1 MAGERTLTQKQLE
14 RLQPRDRGLTLND
27 GGGLTGK
34 VGLDRASGEV
44 TVGFTFRYRAGSTTR
59 SVGCG
64 TWPRQSL
71 AEIRGKRD
79 QLRDQVRN
87 DIDPVEKAR
96 ADKAEAE
103 RKAAEAARLA
113 AEAAETARLEAARM
127 TFSDLFWQWKE
138 RALTTR
144 MTGDGRRKGRKDGG
158 AEIERAF
165 ARDVLPY
172 LGSLH
177 ADAISRKQIADV
189 LHRIVERGSGRQA
202 NVTLSNLRQC
212 FGWAIG
218 AGLLET
224 DPTSHLKKEAFGG
237 KEEPRE
243 RHLSEDEI
251 KLLLRSAL
259 PTSNLSNKAQSAV
272 KTLLATGVRVS
283 ELLSAKRTDMDLD
296 KREWSIT
303 ENKSDRPHVVH
314 LSDFAAHS
322 LQEILAIQDHH
333 VWLFPNRTGD
343 EHVCEKTLT
352 KQIGDRQRGN
362 KKPMKGRSKAQHA
375 NSLALPGGRWT
386 PHDLRRTA
394 STLMGELGVLDQVIE
409 RCLNHTEENK
419 IKRTYQRQQLLAAR
433 KDAFTLLGHKLEV
446 LAGLRDDVPSDTQI
460 EDQASTNNSAPC
472 PQD

>member
-14 RLQPRDRGLTLND
+14 RLQPGDRGLTLTD

-34 VGLDRASGEV
+34 VGLDRASGTV

-59 SVGCG
+59 AVGCG

-113 AEAAETARLEAARM
+113 AEAAEAARREALRQ
-127 TFSDLFWQWKE
+127 TFSGLFGQWKE
-138 RALTTR
+138 RALKTRTTA
-144 MTGDGRRKGRKDGG
+144 DGRRTGRKDGG

-165 ARDVLPY
+165 TRDVLPY
-172 LGSLH
+172 LGAIH
-177 ADAISRKQIADV
+177 ADAITRKQIASV

-251 KLLLRSAL
+251 KQLLLNAL
-259 PTSNLSNKAQSAV
+259 PASNLTDKAKSAV
-272 KTLLATGVRVS
+272 KALLATGVRVS
-283 ELLSAKRTDMDLD
+283 ELLSAKREDIDLD

-303 ENKSDRPHVVH
+303 ENKSDRPHIVH
-314 LSDFAAHS
+314 LSDFAVTA
-322 LQEILAIQDHH
+322 LQEILAIQDHD

-343 EHVCEKTLT
+343 DHVCEKTLT
-352 KQIGDRQRGN
+352 KQIGDRQRGD
-362 KKPMKGRSKAQHA
+362 KPPMKGRSKTKHA

-433 KDAFTLLGHKLEV
+433 KDAFALLGHKLEV
-446 LAGLRDDVPSDTQI
+446 LAGLRKDDPADEQN
-460 EDQASTNNSAPC
+460 DALASPTRSELH
-472 PQD
+472 QQ

>member
-14 RLQPRDRGLTLND
+14 RLRPTDRGQTLND

-44 TVGFTFRYRAGSTTR
+44 TVGFTFRYRAGSSTR
-59 SVGCG
+59 AVGCG

-96 ADKAEAE
+96 ADKAAAE
-103 RKAAEAARLA
+103 RQIAEAARLA
-113 AEAAETARLEAARM
+113 EEAAEEARRLAARLSFA
-127 TFSDLFWQWKE
+127 DLFRQWKK

-144 MTGDGRRKGRKDGG
+144 TTANGRRTGRKDGG

-165 ARDVLPY
+165 SRDVLPY
-172 LGSLH
+172 LGTIH
-177 ADAISRKQIADV
+177 ADAITRKQIADV
-189 LHRIVERGSGRQA
+189 LHRIAERGSGRQS

-243 RHLSEDEI
+243 RHLSEGEI
-251 KLLLRSAL
+251 RQLLQTTL
-259 PTSNLSNKAQSAV
+259 PASNLTEDAKSSV
-272 KTLLATGVRVS
+272 KVLLATGVRIS
-283 ELLSAKRTDMDLD
+283 ELLSAKREDIDLD

-303 ENKSDRPHVVH
+303 ENKSDRPHLVH
-314 LSDFAAHS
+314 LSDFAATA
-322 LQEILAIQDHH
+322 LQEILAIHDHE

-343 EHVCEKTLT
+343 DHVCKKSLT
-352 KQIGDRQRGN
+352 KQIGDRQRGD
-362 KKPMKGRSKAQHA
+362 KPPMKGRSKAKHA

-394 STLMGELGVLDQVIE
+394 STLMGELGVLEQVIE

-419 IKRTYQRQQLLAAR
+419 IKRTYQRQQLLEAR
-433 KDAFTLLGHKLEV
+433 KGAFILLGSKLEE
-446 LAGLRDDVPSDTQI
+446 LAVPSSPARTTD
-460 EDQASTNNSAPC
+460 EKPC
-472 PQD
+472 DA

>member
-1 MAGERTLTQKQLE
+1 MATERTLTQKQLE
-14 RLQPRDRGLTLND
+14 RIQPGDRGLTFND

-44 TVGFTFRYRAGSTTR
+44 TVGFTFRYRAGTTTR

-79 QLRDQVRN
+79 LFRDQVRN

-103 RKAAEAARLA
+103 QKATEAARLL
-113 AEAAETARLEAARM
+113 AEAAEVARREASRL

-144 MTGDGRRKGRKDGG
+144 TTTDGRRKGRKDGG

-165 ARDVLPY
+165 TRDVLPH
-172 LGSLH
+172 LGANY
-177 ADAISRKQIADV
+177 ADAVTRKQIADV

-218 AGLLET
+218 AGLLES

-243 RHLSEDEI
+243 RHLSDEEI
-251 KLLLRSAL
+251 RHLLCSTL
-259 PTSNLSNKAQSAV
+259 PASNLTDKAKSAV
-272 KTLLATGVRVS
+272 KVLLATGVRVS
-283 ELLSAKRTDMDLD
+283 ELLSAERENIDLD
-296 KREWSIT
+296 KREWLIA
-303 ENKSDRPHVVH
+303 ENKSDRPHIVH
-314 LSDFAAHS
+314 LSDFATNA
-322 LQEILAIQDHH
+322 LKEILAIKDHNI
-333 VWLFPNRTGD
+333 WLFPNRAGS

-352 KQIGDRQRGN
+352 KQIGDRQRGD
-362 KKPMKGRSKAQHA
+362 KPPMKGRSKTKHA
-375 NSLALPGGRWT
+375 NSLALSGGRWT

-419 IKRTYQRQQLLAAR
+419 VKRTYQRQQLLAAR
-433 KDAFTLLGHKLEV
+433 KEAFALLGSKLEA
-446 LAGLRDDVPSDTQI
+446 LALQDDGRA
-460 EDQASTNNSAPC
+460 EM
-472 PQD
+472 

>member
-14 RLQPRDRGLTLND
+14 RLKPGDRGLTLKD

-34 VGLDRASGEV
+34 VGLDRASGEI
-44 TVGFTFRYRAGSTTR
+44 TVGFTFRYRAGSSTR

-113 AEAAETARLEAARM
+113 AEAEETARREALRL
-127 TFSDLFWQWKE
+127 TFSDLFWQWKD
-138 RALTTR
+138 RALATRTTA
-144 MTGDGRRKGRKDGG
+144 DGRRKGRKDGG

-165 ARDVLPY
+165 TRDVLPH
-172 LGSLH
+172 LGTIY
-177 ADAISRKQIADV
+177 ADAVTRKQIADV
-189 LHRIVERGSGRQA
+189 LHWIVERGSGRQA

-218 AGLLET
+218 AGLLDV

-259 PTSNLSNKAQSAV
+259 PDSNLTDKAKSAV

-283 ELLSAKRTDMDLD
+283 ELLSAKRENIDLD

-303 ENKSDRPHVVH
+303 ENKSDRPHIVH
-314 LSDFAAHS
+314 LSDFAANA
-322 LQEILAIQDHH
+322 LQEILAIKGHE

-352 KQIGDRQRGN
+352 KQIGDRQRGD
-362 KKPMKGRSKAQHA
+362 KPPMKGRSKTKHA

-433 KDAFTLLGHKLEV
+433 KEAFILLGSKLEK
-446 LAGLRDDVPSDTQI
+446 LANPRSCT
-460 EDQASTNNSAPC
+460 STTEEKP
-472 PQD
+472 

>member
-1 MAGERTLTQKQLE
+1 MAGERTLTQKHLE
-14 RLQPRDRGLTLND
+14 RLKPEDRGQTLND

-64 TWPRQSL
+64 TWPRQAL

-87 DIDPVEKAR
+87 GIDPVAKAQ
-96 ADKAEAE
+96 ADKAEVE
-103 RKAAEAARLA
+103 RKAAEAARMA
-113 AEAAETARLEAARM
+113 AEAAEAARREALRL
-127 TFSDLFWQWKE
+127 TFFDLFGKWKE
-138 RALTTR
+138 RALRTSKTA
-144 MTGDGRRKGRKDGG
+144 DGRRKGRKDGG

-165 ARDVLPY
+165 TRDVLPH
-172 LGSLH
+172 LGAMY
-177 ADAISRKQIADV
+177 ADSITRKQIADV

-237 KEEPRE
+237 KEEPRA

-251 KLLLRSAL
+251 KLLLRSVL
-259 PTSNLSNKAQSAV
+259 PNSNLTDKAKSAV
-272 KTLLATGVRVS
+272 KVLLATGVRIS
-283 ELLSAKRTDMDLD
+283 ELLSAKRADIDLD
-296 KREWSIT
+296 MREWLIV
-303 ENKSDRPHVVH
+303 ENKSDRPHIVH
-314 LSDFAAHS
+314 LSDFAAGA
-322 LQEILAIQDHH
+322 LQEILAIQDHD
-333 VWLFPNRTGD
+333 VWLFPNRTGT

-352 KQIGDRQRGN
+352 KQIGDRQRGD
-362 KKPMKGRSKAQHA
+362 KPPMKGRSKTKHA
-375 NSLALPGGRWT
+375 NSLTLSGGRWT

-419 IKRTYQRQQLLAAR
+419 IKRTYQRQQLFAAR
-433 KDAFTLLGHKLEV
+433 KDAFALLGRKLEE
-446 LAGLRDDVPSDTQI
+446 LAGLRDSGSVDVQI
-460 EDQASTNNSAPC
+460 CSSNN
-472 PQD
+472 